1 MTAREHRYL
10 TALEWTGNTGTG
22 TASYAGYKRA
32 HEIRMEGKPPI
43 PGSSDPSF
51 RGDPARHNP
60 EELLVASLSACH
72 MLWYLHLCS
81 DRGIVVSAYVDH
93 AEGIMV
99 ENADGSG
106 QFTRV
111 VLRPEVT
118 VSRGDLGAAREL
130 HHEVPGKCFIA
141 RSMNFSVLHE
151 PVIKAAVPAAR
162 SA

>member
-1 MTAREHRYL
+1 MTTREHCYL

-22 TASYAGYKRA
+22 TASYTGYKRA

-51 RGDPARHNP
+51 RGDPGRHNP

-72 MLWYLHLCS
+72 MLWYLHLCA

-93 AEGIMV
+93 AEGVLV
-99 ENADGSG
+99 ENADCSG

-118 VSRGDLGAAREL
+118 VSRGDLDMAKEL
-130 HHEVPGKCFIA
+130 HHEVPAKCFIA

-151 PVIKAAVPAAR
+151 PVIRAAAQAAR